1 MDSNFIDPKIIG
13 IGSALG
19 SAASWA
25 VGAILFK
32 KLGESLSAFAMTLV
46 KGAVSL
52 LLMAL
57 VLLIVGFKIP
67 DSRSVAL
74 LAFSGVLGI
83 AFGDTFF
90 FEALKELGPRVL
102 VVLVLI
108 GPVITIILAVLFLG
122 ETLKL
127 ITAVGILLV
136 ILGIGM
142 VLFSSLSG
150 ENMVSRWRG
159 IIFGLLSVLC
169 MALSTIVAKVGFNAM
184 ETKKAPAASQS
195 VAGVPATPA
204 APKGAA
210 EMAANDPE
218 TLEASFIRMGAGTA
232 AMFLFGLGTRRLGN
246 WVLPFKDIRLGLRFI
261 TATCVVTF
269 GGFWLS
275 LVSIKYIDV
284 TIANTL
290 GSVEPLFMLPL
301 AAIFLREKITF
312 KAALGTLVAVAG
324 IVTICLYQ

>member
-1 MDSNFIDPKIIG
+1 M
-13 IGSALG
+13 G

-52 LLMAL
+52 VLMAL
-57 VLLIVGFKIP
+57 VLLIVGWKIP
-67 DSRSVAL
+67 DSRSVGL

-83 AFGDTFF
+83 ALGDTFF

-136 ILGIGM
+136 IIGIGL

-150 ENMVSRWRG
+150 ENMASRWRG
-159 IIFGLLSVLC
+159 IFFGLLSVLC

-184 ETKKAPAASQS
+184 EVKKAPAASQ
-195 VAGVPATPA
+195 AATATGTPATQA
-204 APKGAA
+204 APKSDT
-210 EMAANDPE
+210 EMAANDPD
-218 TLEASFIRMGAGTA
+218 TLEASFIRMGAGTV
-232 AMFLFGLGTRRLGN
+232 AMLLFGLGTKRLGN
-246 WVLPFKDIRLGLRFI
+246 WVLPFKDIRLGIRFI
-261 TATCVVTF
+261 AATCVVTF

-301 AAIFLREKITF
+301 AAIFLREKITL
-312 KAALGTLVAVAG
+312 KAAFGTLVAVAG